1 MPASIT
7 DVAKLANVS
16 VTTVSRA
23 INNHPYVSDKTKR
36 RIRKAMQELNY
47 YPNNIAQ
54 QLRGQKTKL
63 IGVTISFITNPFFAY
78 LVDAIEKRAKQ
89 LGYRLTILQTS
100 DNPKLEQFYVDL
112 IAKKQMDGMIITSLE
127 KPSQQ
132 VRQLMEEGKNCPLQS
147 LFR

>member
-7 DVAKLANVS
+7 DVAKKANVS

-23 INNHPYVSDKTKR
+23 INDHPYVSDKTKK

-63 IGVTISFITNPFFAY
+63 I
-78 LVDAIEKRAKQ
+78 
-89 LGYRLTILQTS
+89 
-100 DNPKLEQFYVDL
+100 
-112 IAKKQMDGMIITSLE
+112 
-127 KPSQQ
+127 
-132 VRQLMEEGKNCPLQS
+132 
-147 LFR
+147 